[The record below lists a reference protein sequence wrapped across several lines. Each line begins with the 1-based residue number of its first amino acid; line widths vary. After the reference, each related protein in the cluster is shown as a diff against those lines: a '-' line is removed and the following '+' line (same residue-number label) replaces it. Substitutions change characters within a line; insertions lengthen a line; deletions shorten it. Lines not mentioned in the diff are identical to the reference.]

1 MDITYDD
8 FKSRL
13 DKKSRRL
20 LTPEIMETI
29 NCLCDDEG
37 EEFADIYKTNVLSYM
52 NVMKTGKYTSM
63 DYVKAIKYCSYR
75 LLENSMS
82 DSYKFA
88 FPERYKKLRARYLK
102 AGESEV
108 RIKELVGNF
117 AIAYN
122 KNKVVM
128 SIMEYMQVP
137 DSVLNAPLRQ
147 KAINKLASLMNH
159 SRSERIQLDSAKE
172 LILATKGPDIAKIE
186 LDVNVS
192 NDAVADLQ
200 ASLGE
205 LAMKQKAMLESGSV
219 SLAVLGGL
227 KTKDEF
233 IEAEVG

>member
-1 MDITYDD
+1 MDITYDE

-13 DKKSRRL
+13 NKKSRRL
-20 LTPEIMETI
+20 LTPEIVDTI
-29 NCLCDDEG
+29 NRLADDDG
-37 EEFADIYKTNVLSYM
+37 EEFAEIYKGNVLSYM
-52 NVMKTGKYTSM
+52 DAINTGKYTSM
-63 DYVKAIKYCSYR
+63 EYVSAVKYCSHRLLDCTTLVSYR
-75 LLENSMS
+75 LTFPDRYDRL
-82 DSYKFA
+82 YK
-88 FPERYKKLRARYLK
+88 RYEDEGLDTPK
-102 AGESEV
+102 
-108 RIKELVGNF
+108 IKERITNF
-117 AIAYN
+117 SIAYN
-122 KNKVVM
+122 KTKLVNI
-128 SIMEYMQVP
+128 IMEYMQVP

-205 LAMKQKAMLESGSV
+205 LAMKQKAMLESGGV
-219 SLAVLGGL
+219 TLAVLGGL

-233 IEAEVG
+233 IEAEVD